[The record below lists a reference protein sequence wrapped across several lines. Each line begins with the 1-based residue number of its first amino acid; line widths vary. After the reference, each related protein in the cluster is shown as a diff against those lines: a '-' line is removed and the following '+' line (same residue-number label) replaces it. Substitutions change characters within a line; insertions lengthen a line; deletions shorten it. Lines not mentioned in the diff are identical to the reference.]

1 MKLVL
6 FYTSFFL
13 FSCSSSKL
21 ALKSDPLK
29 ANNTQSLEKKPTI
42 ETKNTISNR
51 IKTLKKD
58 ELKPGRTEEI
68 KMDKKEQDLEKSNSN
83 TRSE

>member
-1 MKLVL
+1 
-6 FYTSFFL
+6 
-13 FSCSSSKL
+13 L
-21 ALKSDPLK
+21 ASKSDDSK
-29 ANNTQSLEKKPTI
+29 ANNIQSVEKKPTI